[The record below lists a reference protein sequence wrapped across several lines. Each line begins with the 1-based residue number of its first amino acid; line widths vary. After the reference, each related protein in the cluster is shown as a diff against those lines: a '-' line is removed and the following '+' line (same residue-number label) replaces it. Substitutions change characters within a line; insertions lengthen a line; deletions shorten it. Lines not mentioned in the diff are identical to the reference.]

1 MFQLLVVAL
10 AAGPIALPGCPESC
24 GHITV
29 PYPFGISKGCYHE
42 GFGLTCDETRYPPR
56 LFLGDGMEVLGI
68 SLTDG
73 TVRIR
78 SKVLRS
84 SFSEFN
90 GSWSGPAVTW
100 PFSVSS
106 AWNWFVAIGCNI
118 VAQLGHP
125 NGIHTQ
131 DGGQTSTCAAVC
143 QGYQDDFTDIDEC
156 LQPDVYP
163 CNGTCI
169 NMPGAYLC
177 SAKKRI
183 ISLPGLITIIAV
195 GAGFGLLFSLLAATA
210 SSPYFLPELISQIAS
225 RLTTSTISSPST
237 PPTRISSSVTVQL
250 ASQALH
256 LLVPGSRALFHLPC
270 RHLRFRLPSLPDTD
284 PTAPAAAFYS
294 LGCRV
299 AIASPSHHD
308 HSFVHLLTGEQF
320 RLPHPPADFC
330 RLLLSGDLVLAFLP
344 TVGHVLQ
351 YCRLGDA
358 EWRMASCSESYVLE
372 DLILSRAPCTR
383 WSDLKMPAAYVTV

>member
-73 TVRIR
+73 TVRIEQ
-78 SKVLRS
+78 VLRS

-131 DGGQTSTCAAVC
+131 DGGQTSTCAAAC
-143 QGYQDDFTDIDEC
+143 QGYQDDFTGTSCSGIGRCRASIMWELPSYGIQVTPLAALRHNFSSYADIDEC

-195 GAGFGLLFSLLAATA
+195 GAGLAY
-210 SSPYFLPELISQIAS
+210 YF
-225 RLTTSTISSPST
+225 
-237 PPTRISSSVTVQL
+237 
-250 ASQALH
+250 
-256 LLVPGSRALFHLPC
+256 
-270 RHLRFRLPSLPDTD
+270 
-284 PTAPAAAFYS
+284 
-294 LGCRV
+294 
-299 AIASPSHHD
+299 
-308 HSFVHLLTGEQF
+308 HS
-320 RLPHPPADFC
+320 
-330 RLLLSGDLVLAFLP
+330 
-344 TVGHVLQ
+344 
-351 YCRLGDA
+351 
-358 EWRMASCSESYVLE
+358 
-372 DLILSRAPCTR
+372 
-383 WSDLKMPAAYVTV
+383 